1 MTNNRKQAD
10 THSDFAF
17 FEYLRLFYRQNRKEI
32 RSNYKLLSKKF
43 LDFNDPSNVR
53 PYSLR
58 LPQYEALETYIFL
71 KEFLDNAP
79 VHRIFEDWHKESG
92 KFAQRAEAGTLDG
105 QGDLFGTLDENRY
118 KQIFSKM
125 QSASRIYPNYIFALT
140 MGTGKTILMAT
151 CIFYEFLLSNKHP
164 DDPRYCHNA
173 LVFAPDKT
181 VLQSLKEI
189 QTFDKSRVV
198 PPEYVNWLDM
208 HLQFHFLEEAGT
220 TLNTLD
226 RSRYNII
233 ISNTQKVILKKQ
245 HKEKS
250 LTEKLFSSSAPKYDA
265 GSVYEQAADFWES
278 DSPASEDELTTNQRF
293 LKLSR
298 LEQLGIYVDEAHHA
312 FGNKLADDLGMRH
325 SRTSLRITIDELAA
339 NLKRAG
345 SRVVACYNYTGTPY
359 IEHQVMPEVVYAYGL
374 KDAIDKEYLKK
385 VVLNGYTNPKTKEF
399 VKAVITDFWEK
410 VGKKGKTYEGLRP
423 KLAFFAP
430 TIEELTGELRPTVEK
445 VLAEL
450 GISTDKIL
458 ANVGDAKIT
467 TNDDLR
473 EFNLLDTPKSQKQFI
488 LLVNKGRE
496 GWNCRSLFGVALF
509 RKPNSKIFVLQATMR
524 CMRSI
529 GSHQETA
536 NIYLSDENLEILDE
550 ELQHNFRLG
559 TKELQASGTHKR
571 RYQVRTVPPPVKIEL
586 RRVRHRH
593 ELKEKKIRSGI
604 FFDLKSADVEKY
616 KLIRVEKE
624 GLSRRELYT
633 SAKREDLTHL
643 REKRAFSQITLVA
656 EISRYLNCSSIKIEE
671 ILRDSKEGIEEIV
684 EAVNKY
690 NELLYDWI
698 IPKLFRELYDITSEP
713 HEEPEVI
720 TLVKEPDKGY
730 FEISA
735 DPQLVVT
742 KDEALLAQHVQK
754 SFHLDTYCFDS
765 NPEKRLFWDLIM
777 SGQVN
782 QVYFTGMLTHGQS
795 DFCIYYIDPESHT
808 VRSYYPDFL
817 MKKNDDAWVIVEV
830 KGDDKIDDPIVKA
843 KEAWATQFATSSL
856 MSYKVIRGSD
866 AMNGRYHSLV
876 N

>member
-17 FEYLRLFYRQNRKEI
+17 FEYLRLFYRQNRREI
-32 RSNYKLLSKKF
+32 RSTYKLLSKKF

-58 LPQYEALETYIFL
+58 IPQFEALETYIFL

-79 VHRIFEDWHKESG
+79 VHRIFEDWYKKSG
-92 KFAQRAEAGTLDG
+92 EFAQRAEAGILEG
-105 QGDLFGTLDENRY
+105 QGDLFGTLDENHY

-125 QSASRIYPNYIFALT
+125 QSASRVYPNYIFALT

-151 CIFYEFLLSNKHP
+151 CIFYEFLLSNKYP

-198 PPEYVNWLDM
+198 PPEYVSWLDM
-208 HLQFHFLEEAGT
+208 HLRIEFLEEAGT
-220 TLNTLD
+220 TLNIHD
-226 RSRYNII
+226 RSRFNII
-233 ISNTQKVILKKQ
+233 ISNTQKIILKKQ

-265 GSVYEQAADFWES
+265 GSVYEQAADLWRS

-312 FGNKLADDLGMRH
+312 FGSKLADDLGMRH
-325 SRTSLRITIDELAA
+325 SKTSLRITIDELAT

-359 IEHQVMPEVVYAYGL
+359 IEHQVMPEVVYAFGL
-374 KDAIDKEYLKK
+374 KEAIDKEYLKK
-385 VVLNGYTNPKTKEF
+385 VRLNGYTNPTTREF
-399 VKAVITDFWEK
+399 VKAVIMDFWEK

-430 TIEELTGELRPTVEK
+430 TINELTSELRPAIER

-450 GISTDKIL
+450 GIPTDKIL
-458 ANVGDAKIT
+458 TNTGDSN
-467 TNDDLR
+467 NDDLR
-473 EFNLLDTPKSQKQFI
+473 EFNLLDTPKSKKQI
-488 LLVNKGRE
+488 VLLVNKGKE

-509 RKPNSKIFVLQATMR
+509 RRGNSKIFVLQATMR

-529 GSHQETA
+529 GNHQETA

-550 ELQHNFRLG
+550 ELQQNFRLG

-571 RYQVRTVPPPVKIEL
+571 RYQIRVVPPPVKIEI
-586 RRVRHRH
+586 RRVRHHH

-616 KLIRVEKE
+616 KLKQIIRE
-624 GLSRRELYT
+624 GVSRHELYV
-633 SAKREDLTHL
+633 SAQNVDLTHL
-643 REKRAFSQITLVA
+643 REKRVFSQITLVA
-656 EISRYLNCSSIKIEE
+656 EISRYLNCSCIKIEE
-671 ILRDSKEGIEEIV
+671 ILRDSKEGIEEIL

-698 IPKLFRELYDITSEP
+698 IPKLFSALYEIKTEP
-713 HEEPEVI
+713 HEEPEII
-720 TLVKEPDKGY
+720 TLVNEPEKGY
-730 FEISA
+730 FEVSA
-735 DPQLVVT
+735 DPELVV
-742 KDEALLAQHVQK
+742 KNDETLLAQHIQK

-765 NPEKRLFWDLIM
+765 SPEKRLFWDLIM
-777 SGQVN
+777 SGQIN

-808 VRSYYPDFL
+808 MRSYYPDFL
-817 MKKNDDAWVIVEV
+817 MKKNDETWVIVEV

-843 KEAWATQFATSSL
+843 KEAWATQLAKSSL
-856 MSYKVIRGSD
+856 MSYKVIKGSD
-866 AMNGRYHSLV
+866 AMSGKYYSIV

>member
-1 MTNNRKQAD
+1 MTNNRKQTD
-10 THSDFAF
+10 MHSDFAF

-43 LDFNDPSNVR
+43 LDFNDPLNVR

-58 LPQYEALETYIFL
+58 LPQFEALETYIFL

-79 VHRIFEDWHKESG
+79 VHRIFEDWHKKSG
-92 KFAQRAEAGTLDG
+92 KFIQRVETGTLEG
-105 QGDLFGTLDENRY
+105 QRDLFGTLDENRY

-125 QSASRIYPNYIFALT
+125 QSASRAYPNYIFALT

-151 CIFYEFLLSNKHP
+151 CIFYEFLLSNKYP
-164 DDPRYCHNA
+164 NDPRYCHNA

-198 PPEYVNWLDM
+198 PPEYVNRLDT
-208 HLQFHFLEEAGT
+208 HLHFDFLEEAGT
-220 TLNTLD
+220 TLNIQD
-226 RSRYNII
+226 RSRFNII
-233 ISNTQKVILKKQ
+233 ISNTQKIILKKQ

-250 LTEKLFSSSAPKYDA
+250 LAEKLFSSNAPKHEA
-265 GSVYEQAADFWES
+265 SSVYEQAADLWES

-325 SRTSLRITIDELAA
+325 SKTSLRITIDELAA

-410 VGKKGKTYEGLRP
+410 VGKKGKTCEGLRP

-430 TIEELTGELRPTVEK
+430 TIEELTSELRPAVEK

-473 EFNLLDTPKSQKQFI
+473 EFNLLDTPKSHKQFI

-529 GSHQETA
+529 GNHQETA

-550 ELQHNFRLG
+550 ELQQNFRLG
-559 TKELQASGTHKR
+559 TKELQASGAHKR
-571 RYQVRTVPPPVKIEL
+571 RYQVQVAKQVEIKL
-586 RRVRHRH
+586 KRVRYRH

-616 KLIRVEKE
+616 KLYHKQQE
-624 GLSRRELYT
+624 GVSRRELYA
-633 SAKREDLTHL
+633 SAKKEDLTHL
-643 REKRAFSQITLVA
+643 REKREFSQMTLVA
-656 EISRYLNCSSIKIEE
+656 EIGRYLNCSCIKIEE
-671 ILRDSKEGIEEIV
+671 ILQDSKEGIEEILK
-684 EAVNKY
+684 AANKF
-690 NELLYDWI
+690 NDLLYDWI
-698 IPKLFRELYDITSEP
+698 IPKLFDELYEINSEP

-720 TLVKEPDKGY
+720 TLVNEPEKGC

-735 DPQLVVT
+735 DPELVV
-742 KDEALLAQHVQK
+742 KNNEALLAQHTEK

-777 SGQVN
+777 NGQIN
-782 QVYFTGMLTHGQS
+782 EVYFTGMLTHGQS

-808 VRSYYPDFL
+808 LRSYYPDFL
-817 MKKNDDAWVIVEV
+817 MKKNDDTWVIVEV

-843 KEAWATQFATSSL
+843 KEAWATQFAKSNL

-866 AMNGRYHSLV
+866 AMSGRYHSIM